1 MVINYRLI
9 NNLRTVSRSVLISVL
24 ALPLSVMS
32 EIYIYQGSDGEK
44 LVSDRPVPGYTLLTK
59 RDTMTD
65 VGHIL
70 ADRHTEPGSRDQFK
84 AHIRAASDRYRVEP
98 ALIEAVIQVESSFR
112 PDAVSSA
119 GATGLMQLMAA
130 TARDLE
136 VKDRFNA
143 RDNIHGGVRY
153 ISDLMLRFNND
164 ITLVVAAYH
173 AGPGAVERAGDI
185 PDKPETQRY
194 VRKVLQAYSEFRSI
208 RYGDSEVQ

>member
-1 MVINYRLI
+1 MVINHCLI
-9 NNLRTVSRSVLISVL
+9 NKLRTVSRSVLTSVL
-24 ALPLSVMS
+24 ALPLSAMS
-32 EIYIYQGSDGEK
+32 EFYIYQGSDGEK

-59 RDTMTD
+59 KDTITD

-70 ADRHTEPGSRDQFK
+70 ADRPPTAGNRDDFK
-84 AHIRAASDRYRVEP
+84 AHIRAASDRYMVER

-130 TARDLE
+130 TASDLE

-143 RDNIHGGVRY
+143 KDNIHGGVRY
-153 ISDLMLRFNND
+153 ISDLMQRFNND

-208 RYGDSEVQ
+208 RYGDSEAQ